1 MSENRRPGPKPKRL
15 FIRVARWPSADPTEL
30 PSRRAI
36 RETLENLE
44 RVGRLVAHGP
54 LDQPPGDLLIIRA
67 VDSAEAN
74 RVLRT
79 DPIRNVPNIQYEV
92 VEWDPTTF
100 GSGVNLDPPPAR
112 GSGRLTLVQRV
123 AVVVSD
129 QTQSVRW
136 YRDVLGFVVR
146 VQDPDSGYVELALGT
161 GTVAL
166 SLITPR
172 PEWGEPHYSETRA
185 RIGIRTGIAFQTD
198 SVAALELRLRNAG
211 AQVTQSAQAEPWG
224 GRQIRFQDP
233 DGNEF
238 LAFESGGPST
248 RTGGRPSRPES

>member
-15 FIRVARWPSADPTEL
+15 FVRIVRWAAVDPSEF
-30 PSRRAI
+30 PSRRSI
-36 RETLENLE
+36 REMLENLE
-44 RVGRLVAHGP
+44 RVGRLVAHGA

-67 VDSAEAN
+67 VDLAEAN

-79 DPIRNVPNIQYEV
+79 DPMHVVPESQYEI
-92 VEWDPTTF
+92 VEWDPSTF

-129 QTQSVRW
+129 QVRSVGW

-146 VQDPDSGYVELALGT
+146 VQDPDSGYVELALGI

-172 PEWGEPHYSETRA
+172 PEWGEPHYSETRS
-185 RIGIRTGIAFQTD
+185 RIGTRTGIVFQTD

-211 AQVTQSAQAEPWG
+211 AQVTQSVQAEPWG

-238 LAFESGGPST
+238 LAFEMGSATHRSSGRAPRS
-248 RTGGRPSRPES
+248 ES